1 MMHVYAPTS
10 SSIQEEIE
18 IFYENIS
25 KALTSTKIQFLILMG
40 DFNAKVGHKEDETEV
55 SIGNGYGERNKSG
68 TKLIE
73 FAL

>member
-1 MMHVYAPTS
+1 
-10 SSIQEEIE
+10 
-18 IFYENIS
+18 
-25 KALTSTKIQFLILMG
+25 MG

-68 TKLIE
+68 TKLVE